1 MTANPIRNR
10 WSAGETVL
18 DCWVSGS
25 SVLSTEVIGR
35 LGFDSIVIDMQH
47 TMAEYRDVVT
57 SIIALTATPTVPLV
71 RVPGNDHLLIGRVL
85 DAGARGVMSPMIN
98 NRAEAERF
106 VGACRYSPE
115 GTRSF
120 GPYRAYDGG
129 SGAYFESANTDIVTF
144 GQIETV
150 EAMSNLDDIAAT
162 PGLDVLFVGPADL
175 SVSAGGKPA
184 MAYTDPV
191 VADNHRRIVEAAHK
205 AGKKAGMLALGPGDV
220 EIAQGWGMD
229 FLSIAMEQRLV
240 AVGAAAALGHA
251 RKVVGSSQPV

>member
-71 RVPGNDHLLIGRVL
+71 RVPGNDPLLIGRVL

-120 GPYRAYDGG
+120 GPYRAYDGLRRLLR
-129 SGAYFESANTDIVTF
+129 ER
-144 GQIETV
+144 EHRHR
-150 EAMSNLDDIAAT
+150 
-162 PGLDVLFVGPADL
+162 DVRADRD
-175 SVSAGGKPA
+175 GGGDVQPRR
-184 MAYTDPV
+184 
-191 VADNHRRIVEAAHK
+191 HRRD
-205 AGKKAGMLALGPGDV
+205 P
-220 EIAQGWGMD
+220 
-229 FLSIAMEQRLV
+229 RT
-240 AVGAAAALGHA
+240 
-251 RKVVGSSQPV
+251 RRPVRGTR